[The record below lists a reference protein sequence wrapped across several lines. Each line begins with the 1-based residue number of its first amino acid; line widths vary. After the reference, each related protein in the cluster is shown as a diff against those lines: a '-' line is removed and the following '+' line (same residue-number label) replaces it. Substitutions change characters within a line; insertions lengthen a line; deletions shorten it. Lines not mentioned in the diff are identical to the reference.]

1 MLQGLSILKASL
13 TSTSAL
19 TNGLKHFITTINDI
33 WFVCLF
39 QNFLKNVGSEF
50 ETKFFKFPSGYFTG
64 VVRPNISSI

>member
-39 QNFLKNVGSEF
+39 QIFLKTLGLNLKQNFLNFHRGILPV
-50 ETKFFKFPSGYFTG
+50 
-64 VVRPNISSI
+64 